1 MESQKSASTYDD
13 AGVSKE
19 VNTNTDGTRTPS
31 EVDSESQ
38 DWVKI
43 KAVQRKLDF
52 RILLWYSFVYLIM
65 RIHVSNITNTA
76 IMNEETHDD
85 VLSQLSIDSQQWA
98 WYVTE
103 QSRTI

>member
-1 MESQKSASTYDD
+1 MESHKSASTNDD
-13 AGVSKE
+13 VGISKE
-19 VNTNTDGTRTPS
+19 VNLNGESIRTPS

-38 DWVKI
+38 DWTKI

-52 RILLWYSFVYLIM
+52 RILAWYSFVYLIM

-85 VLSQLSIDSQQWA
+85 ILDQLNIDSQQWA
-98 WYVTE
+98 W
-103 QSRTI
+103 